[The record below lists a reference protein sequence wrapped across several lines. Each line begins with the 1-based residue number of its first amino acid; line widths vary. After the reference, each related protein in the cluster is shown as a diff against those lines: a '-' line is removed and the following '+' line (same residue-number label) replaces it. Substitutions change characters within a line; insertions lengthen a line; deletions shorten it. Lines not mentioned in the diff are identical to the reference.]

1 MQKIGK
7 NTINKVGQ
15 SSDVV
20 GDSNLEFKLEGPNI
34 DYIVSNTIRRTILS
48 DIPIYAFNEFKFE
61 KNTSVLHND
70 YLKLRFRHMPVWTIE
85 NTVDFIDPT
94 QKNTVK
100 IDEENEDEDND
111 NNVELEVEKSMN
123 VSTLKQLTMYVS
135 YKNKTNEIVNVSTA
149 DAKFYYEEKQIASP
163 YKVPIPLARLQPM
176 QEIAFSATT
185 NIGTEQENAMY
196 CAVCIATYKEV
207 NDHEYIWN
215 IESRGQ
221 ITEKRILQVAL
232 INIDRQLKNF
242 MKSIKE
248 QKLDKTDADNVE
260 GVIIVNNE
268 DNTLGNLIARGMQMH
283 KSILFAGYNLP
294 HPRVKKVHFHYKHEK
309 GANIIKIIDDVVDY
323 YLELFTNIKSQIDKN
338 L

>member
-7 NTINKVGQ
+7 NTINKIGQ
-15 SSDVV
+15 SSNTL

-34 DYIVSNTIRRTILS
+34 DYIVSNTIRRVVLS

-70 YLKLRFRHMPVWTIE
+70 YLKLRFRHMPVWAIE
-85 NTVDFIDPT
+85 NTVDFIDPI

-100 IDEENEDEDND
+100 IDEEDEDDD
-111 NNVELEVEKSMN
+111 NNVQLEVEKSIN
-123 VSTLKQLTMYVS
+123 ISTLKQLTMYLN

-185 NIGTEQENAMY
+185 NIGTEYENAMY
-196 CAVCIATYKEV
+196 GAVCIAVYKEV
-207 NDHEYIWN
+207 NEHEYIWN

-221 ITEKRILQVAL
+221 ITEKRILIVAL

-248 QKLDKTDADNVE
+248 QKSDKIDENNVE

-268 DNTLGNLIARGMQMH
+268 DHTLGNLISRGMQMH
-283 KSILFAGYNLP
+283 KSILFAGYNLT

-309 GANIIKIIDDVVDY
+309 GANIIKIIEDVVDY
-323 YLELFTNIKSQIDKN
+323 YLELFTNIKSQVDKN